1 MPEKKVATMISFIS
15 LQKRALEVE
24 ESSARSK
31 AIVVEAKRLAE
42 ELEHHGP
49 DKSGFV

>member
-1 MPEKKVATMISFIS
+1 MISFIS

-31 AIVVEAKRLAE
+31 ATVVESKRLAQE
-42 ELEHHGP
+42 SKHHGP